1 MRFLVTGSSGF
12 VGSYLVDTL
21 TAAGHDVIALS
32 RQAASSPSTSSSAP
46 APPAS
51 TPAASPPA
59 SPHVTALAGDV
70 TDASSLKA
78 CAKTLENTP
87 IDAVIHL
94 VGIIREKGTA
104 TFEHVHVEGTRN
116 VIELTKQLGVRRFL
130 HMSALGSASDSE
142 SGYFTSKARAETL
155 VRQAG
160 LAATI
165 FRPSLIFGVGDEF
178 FGDTLKQLVTLPPV
192 IPQIGDGS
200 FPFRPVWIGDVCTAF
215 AQALHRDVT
224 ISATYDLV
232 GPVEHSFRELLE
244 LTRRA
249 VNNHKPIVPVPLTLM
264 RLGVPIMQILPNP
277 PITKD
282 QFIMLLAG
290 NTGDPSVATDVFDL
304 EMRPLS
310 DELPHIIQAA

>member
-1 MRFLVTGSSGF
+1 MRILVTGSSGF

-32 RQAASSPSTSSSAP
+32 RQAASSPSTSSSTP
-46 APPAS
+46 ATSSPAS
-51 TPAASPPA
+51 TPSA

-70 TDASSLKA
+70 TDASSLEA
-78 CAKTLENTP
+78 CAQTLADTP

-104 TFEHVHVEGTRN
+104 TFERVHVEGTRN
-116 VIELTKQLGVRRFL
+116 VIAFTKQLGVRRFL
-130 HMSALGSASDSE
+130 HMSALGSALDSE
-142 SGYFTSKARAETL
+142 SSYFSSKARAETL

-165 FRPSLIFGVGDEF
+165 FRPSLIFGIGDEF

-192 IPQIGDGS
+192 IPQIGDGT

-215 AQALHRDVT
+215 AQALQRNVT
-224 ISATYDLV
+224 ISATYELV
-232 GPVEHSFRELLE
+232 GPVEYSFRELLE

-249 VNNHKPIVPVPLTLM
+249 ANNHKPIIPVPLSLM
-264 RLGVPIMQILPNP
+264 RLAVPIMQILPNP
-277 PITKD
+277 PITKN

-310 DELPHIIQAA
+310 DELPHIIQAT

>member
-1 MRFLVTGSSGF
+1 MRILVTGSSGF

-32 RQAASSPSTSSSAP
+32 RQAASAPATSSSIP
-46 APPAS
+46 ASSPAS
-51 TPAASPPA
+51 TPASA

-70 TDASSLKA
+70 TDASSLEV

-94 VGIIREKGTA
+94 VGIIREKGKA
-104 TFEHVHVEGTRN
+104 TFERVHVEGTRN
-116 VIELTKQLGVRRFL
+116 VIELSKQLGVRRFL

-142 SGYFTSKARAETL
+142 SGYFSSKARAETL

-165 FRPSLIFGVGDEF
+165 FRPSLIFGLGDEF

-192 IPQIGDGS
+192 IPQIGDGT
-200 FPFRPVWIGDVCTAF
+200 FPFRPVWVGDVCTAF
-215 AQALHRDVT
+215 VQALQRDVT
-224 ISATYDLV
+224 ISATYELV

-249 VNNHKPIVPVPLTLM
+249 ANNHKPIIPVPLSLM
-264 RLGVPIMQILPNP
+264 RLAVPIMQVLPNP
-277 PITKD
+277 PITRD